1 MTALLHLQ
9 FFQYALAAA
18 LLVSIACGMVGTLI
32 TVNRRT
38 FLAGAVSH
46 AAYGGVGLAIFL
58 GMPVLPVT
66 LVFTIAA
73 ALLMA
78 VIVRRLPARADSLIG
93 VLWAAGMSAGILLV
107 DFSEGYNADLMS
119 YLFGSILA
127 VSLRDLIIMAAADL
141 LMAAII
147 FFWYKDFLAMSFDT
161 EFARALGVPVERMHD
176 LLQVLIA
183 VAVVL
188 LIQLVGLVLVMALFT
203 IPPMV
208 AETHTRSL
216 GQTMILATLICVG
229 VTLSGLA
236 LAVAANLTSGA
247 AIVAVAVAVCML
259 NAVLTRRRPR
269 NFPLA

>member
-18 LLVSIACGMVGTLI
+18 LLASIACGMVGTLI

-66 LVFTIAA
+66 LVFTVAA

-107 DFSEGYNADLMS
+107 DCSDGYNADLMS

-127 VSLRDLIIMAAADL
+127 VSTRDLIVMAAADL
-141 LMAAII
+141 GMAAII
-147 FFWYKDFLAMSFDT
+147 FFWYKDFLVMSFDA

-176 LLQVLIA
+176 LLQALIA

-208 AETHTRSL
+208 AETHARSL
-216 GQTMILATLICVG
+216 AQTMALATLVSLV
-229 VTLSGLA
+229 VTLGGLA

-247 AIVAVAVAVCML
+247 AIVAVAVTVFAL
-259 NAVLTRRRPR
+259 NAVLLHIRKG
-269 NFPLA
+269 